1 MVGTKNISISINEE
15 LKNALDILADGESV
29 NRSGLIESIL
39 INNKNIARII
49 NAERVDTASG
59 VYAVPSKIK

>member
-1 MVGTKNISISINEE
+1 MVGTKKISISINEE
-15 LKNALDILADGESV
+15 LKNAIDILADGEGV

-39 INNKNIARII
+39 INNKSIARIT

-59 VYAVPSKIK
+59 IYAVPSKIK

>member
-1 MVGTKNISISINEE
+1 MVGTKKISISINEE
-15 LKNALDILADGESV
+15 LKNAIDILADGEGVS
-29 NRSGLIESIL
+29 RSMLIESIL
-39 INNKNIARII
+39 INNKSIARIT